1 MKTFSITE
9 AQLRALQL
17 GIGKPISELEAT
29 AINMVSQQIYAAE
42 IKPPKEE
49 TSCAENTT
57 QQ

>member
-1 MKTFSITE
+1 MKKFTITE

-17 GIGKPISELEAT
+17 GIGKPISELESL

-42 IKPPKEE
+42 IKPKEE
-49 TSCAENTT
+49 TPCAENTT

>member
-1 MKTFSITE
+1 MKTFVITE

-17 GIGKPISELEAT
+17 GIGKPISELESM

-42 IKPPKEE
+42 IKPKEDE
-49 TSCAENTT
+49 TCAENTT